1 MCKDEIG
8 NLWIKWI
15 ICVEAAIINNMFSL
29 AIYNQYPP
37 ECESI
42 HILLNH
48 HPCIHFH
55 RPVSSQFHRQVLGIN
70 VVQQL
75 RGVSQMEDV
84 KVMQILINQFAE
96 RWFTWKMNKKI
107 EKEVLFNLL
116 QILCYCCN
124 HSLNCFE
131 RFERKTDNS
140 INDASPT
147 SNSI

>member
-1 MCKDEIG
+1 MFKDEIG

-55 RPVSSQFHRQVLGIN
+55 WPVSSQFHRQVLGIN

-75 RGVSQMEDV
+75 SGVSQMEDV
-84 KVMQILINQFAE
+84 KIMQILINQFTK
-96 RWFTWKMNKKI
+96 RWFTWKMNKIYKKKSSSI
-107 EKEVLFNLL
+107 FYKSCVIVVIIPWIVLKGLW
-116 QILCYCCN
+116 
-124 HSLNCFE
+124 
-131 RFERKTDNS
+131 KTDNS

>member
-107 EKEVLFNLL
+107 EKEVFFNLL
-116 QILCYCCN
+116 QSCVIVVIILWIV
-124 HSLNCFE
+124 LKGL
-131 RFERKTDNS
+131 RKTDNS